1 MLNMINVSPK
11 HLLVHIIFIQSNPKW
26 KIHKTVQNYAI
37 KSIK

>member
-26 KIHKTVQNYAI
+26 KIHKNRANLRNKI
-37 KSIK
+37 D